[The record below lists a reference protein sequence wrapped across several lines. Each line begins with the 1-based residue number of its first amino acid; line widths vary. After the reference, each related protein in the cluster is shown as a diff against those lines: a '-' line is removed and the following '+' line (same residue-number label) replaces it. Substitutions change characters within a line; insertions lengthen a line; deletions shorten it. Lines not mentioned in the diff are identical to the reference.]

1 MSQYYDPR
9 SFEEDL
15 THTWGTNTIIDPASL
30 HSLDSSRIPHQHTYT
45 KSERTQPATYLQPTE
60 FVPVTSTH
68 NVGPTFQRGSS
79 LGFDHASSYASGGY
93 VYPSQDTFVP
103 YNPFYSMQGG
113 QHNQPVLPYA
123 QQLLSYNQNPKLNR
137 EVAQD
142 DPSLV
147 YHEYPLLNDHNAYNA
162 YNSYNSLPYGDWVIR
177 QAQQNFAPSIM
188 NSYPVNAGY
197 TMNSQ
202 YQPGNTQTENSQ
214 NSTKENEEPATPR
227 NVSKK
232 KATKQRKTPQCDPR
246 SVYNETETRAPWGSK
261 TWGEDGQHLF
271 TYTEKGQLL
280 RDRKFNNE
288 QLREY
293 VDNCPK
299 GTFFRVQQY
308 PTGSRYRMDP
318 EDQECRWKHCPLKSK
333 RITTGWLRVCFDE
346 FPMDTTS
353 GNRDPFICAG
363 SMHLWCFEQV
373 FDPVEFYLGG
383 RLKAETRDFKYEK
396 QNVASLGKHT
406 DNGIVI
412 GAYEKWFT
420 EWVRS
425 FNQHGKFLAG
435 REYKDTLSYK
445 LNDYHITNQTPAR
458 KKARK
463 SRHEQKNNKG
473 GPEKTI
479 NIHMGD
485 LWLYVALNKMA
496 TDVRRAG
503 SPEREA
509 REDLPDDGFDPP
521 DTSRKSISPPPAP
534 RAKKTGSSGRTAS
547 YLPIDPALGTSSSH
561 SSQTQWRS
569 PRGSDLKRTSPR
581 RQKKELRR
589 HVLASQPPVDRGH
602 NLSMDSCSSASTSTG
617 YLNTNSTPSSSF
629 GPLNS
634 ACSTLPSSNLRPPLK
649 ITIPP
654 NHNGGSLA
662 NAYPSV
668 YPQAMPGP
676 SLSMEDPQQ
685 HGHSIGPPS
694 WQYQQQQYSSTAAL
708 PYVKAEHQPVFQ
720 DCNLNTPLKVSR
732 GNDLVESCQNET
744 KTWTPKAAEEAPHV
758 LRDNEGT
765 SSIDSNQFTGLGPE
779 EANLY
784 QFLIIDEEVPESTQ
798 NPAEGSTGEMDNF
811 AAQTQTNAAA
821 SQSLEFVACTESPH
835 VAAVAE
841 PWHSVGSFMD
851 PVNYGGYSNT
861 DMFPLFDDSIATA

>member
-1 MSQYYDPR
+1 MREIQQQFYILILYYR
-9 SFEEDL
+9 
-15 THTWGTNTIIDPASL
+15 
-30 HSLDSSRIPHQHTYT
+30 
-45 KSERTQPATYLQPTE
+45 
-60 FVPVTSTH
+60 
-68 NVGPTFQRGSS
+68 
-79 LGFDHASSYASGGY
+79 GGY

-113 QHNQPVLPYA
+113 QHNQPILPYA
-123 QQLLSYNQNPKLNR
+123 QQLLSYNQTPNLNTG
-137 EVAQD
+137 VAQD

-147 YHEYPLLNDHNAYNA
+147 YPQYPLLNDHNA

-177 QAQQNFAPSIM
+177 QAQQNFAPPIM
-188 NSYPVNAGY
+188 DSYPVNAGF
-197 TMNSQ
+197 TLNHS

-214 NSTKENEEPATPR
+214 NSTKENEEPATTR
-227 NVSKK
+227 KVGKK
-232 KATKQRKTPQCDPR
+232 KAAKQRKTPRFDPR
-246 SVYNETETRAPWGSK
+246 SLYPKAETRAPWGSK

-271 TYTEKGQLL
+271 TYTESGQLL
-280 RDRKFNNE
+280 LDRKFNNE

-299 GTFFRVQQY
+299 GTVFRVQQY
-308 PTGSRYRMDP
+308 PTKSGGRMDP
-318 EDQECRWKHCPLKSK
+318 EDQECRWEHCPLKSK

-346 FPMDTTS
+346 FPMDTT
-353 GNRDPFICAG
+353 GGKRDPFVCAG
-363 SMHLWCFEQV
+363 SMHLWCFEQI

-383 RLKAETRDFKYEK
+383 RLKAETRVFVHE
-396 QNVASLGKHT
+396 QSNVASLGKHT
-406 DNGIVI
+406 DNAIVI
-412 GAYEKWFT
+412 NAYEKWFT

-435 REYKDTLSYK
+435 REYKDTLSYE
-445 LNDYHITNQTPAR
+445 LNNYHIENQTGAR
-458 KKARK
+458 KKARERRCK
-463 SRHEQKNNKG
+463 EKINKG
-473 GPEKTI
+473 RPEKTI

-485 LWLYVALNKMA
+485 LGLYVALNTMA
-496 TDVRRAG
+496 TDVRRDG

-509 REDLPDDGFDPP
+509 REDLPDDGFDSP
-521 DTSRKSISPPPAP
+521 DSSRKSIAPPPAP
-534 RAKKTGSSGRTAS
+534 RAKKTGSSGRAAS

-561 SSQTQWRS
+561 SSQTLRRS
-569 PRGSDLKRTSPR
+569 LRGIDLKRTSPR
-581 RQKKELRR
+581 RLKKELRR

-617 YLNTNSTPSSSF
+617 YLNTNSTPSTSF

-649 ITIPP
+649 ITIP
-654 NHNGGSLA
+654 NHNESSLS
-662 NAYPSV
+662 NAYPLV
-668 YPQAMPGP
+668 YPQAMLG
-676 SLSMEDPQQ
+676 SSFSMEDPKQP
-685 HGHSIGPPS
+685 GHSLGPPP

-708 PYVKAEHQPVFQ
+708 PYVKAEHQPGFQ
-720 DCNLNTPLKVSR
+720 DCHLNTPLKASR
-732 GNDLVESCQNET
+732 GNDLVESCQIET

-758 LRDNEGT
+758 LGDNEGT

-779 EANLY
+779 EASLY
-784 QFLIIDEEVPESTQ
+784 QFLIIDEDVPEPTQ
-798 NPAEGSTGEMDNF
+798 NLAEGSTGAMDNF
-811 AAQTQTNAAA
+811 VAQTQTNATA
-821 SQSLEFVACTESPH
+821 SQSLELVACTESPH